1 MTGVNLFVTE
11 VSPCRQIQSFRSL
24 HNTMIAQLAAAE
36 QLSGCLSKQMAALSI
51 ESSGKHDV
59 KRQLFESIGL
69 TYAGDTEISPA
80 RNRTLD
86 TPANKKS
93 LITSGSI
100 AAKGQSRRDQTSSA
114 KGCEPET
121 AASQRRDSFHRV
133 IFLAFLV
140 EFILLFV
147 HIYLLDLQMTS

>member
-1 MTGVNLFVTE
+1 M
-11 VSPCRQIQSFRSL
+11 QSLRSL

-80 RNRTLD
+80 RNRTSD
-86 TPANKKS
+86 TLANKKS
-93 LITSGSI
+93 LITSCSS
-100 AAKGQSRRDQTSSA
+100 AAKGHSKRNQTSFS

-121 AASQRRDSFHRV
+121 AASQRRDSFDRV
-133 IFLAFLV
+133 ILLAFWFLMMLILK
-140 EFILLFV
+140 FIILFV
-147 HIYLLDLQMTS
+147 HICLIDLQMTS